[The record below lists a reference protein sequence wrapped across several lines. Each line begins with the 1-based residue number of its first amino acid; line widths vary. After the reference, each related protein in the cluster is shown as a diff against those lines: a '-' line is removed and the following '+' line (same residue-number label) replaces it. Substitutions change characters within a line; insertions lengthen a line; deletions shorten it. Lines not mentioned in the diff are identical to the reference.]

1 MDLSFLYSTLHENVA
16 QNTLA
21 YLTKTGITVRV
32 LRCRSCLELLR
43 SRSRIFGRLEP
54 RAGAAF
60 LPLALAP
67 AAFRKAKKIS
77 IALEVSSIFKRTN
90 MMQNDFLSNLIFQ
103 SSVVVCSV
111 FLVEIFPVFLIFRKA
126 HDCDRIW

>member
-16 QNTLA
+16 ENTLA

-60 LPLALAP
+60 LPPAP

-77 IALEVSSIFKRTN
+77 IALEVSSLFKRTN
-90 MMQNDFLSNLIFQ
+90 MMQNDFISNKIFQ

-126 HDCDRIW
+126 HDSDRIW